1 MDNHDKYND
10 LFIDNPA
17 KPIQQKQPDDYE
29 RDPERNKHNLTLLF
43 VYLGV
48 MMLIIILSQLFFGML
63 YPDLQTKTQN
73 IQVAENFTFDVGE
86 YDDTQLGY
94 PVSIRGSVINGNT
107 EEVPTISVD
116 ILLIGEDESTI
127 TSFTLE
133 KYDVQ
138 ANQTV
143 SFDETIYTSEEPAN
157 MEASLYVDADPN
169 FYVIINTLQFA
180 ITAALFVI
188 IDKKAFKMDWKRFRK
203 ARGMAGQIVI
213 GMVMVYA
220 VGIIAQYIL
229 YFLGVSGTSQNE
241 MQIANMFQ
249 KDPLNLTL
257 LFLTL
262 CVFTPIVEEIVYRK
276 VLYGFL
282 SDKFGTIAA
291 IAGSGLIFGLM
302 HVITQG
308 DLIQSIPYVF
318 MGSVFGYIYY
328 RARQNIFV
336 VVGVHF
342 LNNLISYV
350 GYLILILSI

>member
-1 MDNHDKYND
+1 MDNDKYSD
-10 LFIDNPA
+10 LFIDNPT
-17 KPIQQKQPDDYE
+17 KPMKQNQPDEYE
-29 RDPERNKHNLTLLF
+29 RNPEKNKHNLTLLL

-48 MMLIIILSQLFFGML
+48 MMFIIVLSQLFFGMF

-73 IQVAENFTFDVGE
+73 IQVTENFTFDVGE

-94 PVSIRGSVINGNT
+94 PVNIQGSVTNDNPDEI
-107 EEVPTISVD
+107 PTISAD
-116 ILLIGEDESTI
+116 ITLIDEGGSTI
-127 TSFTLE
+127 TSFTLNE
-133 KYDVQ
+133 YDVPS
-138 ANQTV
+138 NQTV
-143 SFDETIYTSEEPAN
+143 SFDETIYTSKAPAD

-169 FYVIINTLQFA
+169 FYVIINTIQFA
-180 ITAALFVI
+180 ITAGLFLI
-188 IDKKAFKMDWKRFRK
+188 IDKKAFKMDWKRFK
-203 ARGMAGQIVI
+203 KTRGMAGQIVI

-249 KDPLNLTL
+249 EDPLNLIL

-262 CVFTPIVEEIVYRK
+262 CVFTPVVEEIVYRK

-308 DLIQSIPYVF
+308 DFIQSIPYVF

-336 VVGVHF
+336 VIGVHF
-342 LNNLISYV
+342 LNNLISYL
-350 GYLILILSI
+350 GYLILIISI